1 MDENVAGKRRRRLW
15 IAGSKEYAEK
25 SSMLLQCYFDCFSAK
40 QGKINP
46 LEKKVGSDYEMQ
58 TAGAEMMWI
67 GKGDSFTGLN
77 ARTGFRNYAK
87 GGGSRNGKSSQG

>member
-1 MDENVAGKRRRRLW
+1 M
-15 IAGSKEYAEK
+15 
-25 SSMLLQCYFDCFSAK
+25 
-40 QGKINP
+40 
-46 LEKKVGSDYEMQ
+46 GSDYEMQ

-87 GGGSRNGKSSQG
+87 GEVVGTVRAARDRNWTQPPAEQTGGIVDDER